1 MNAIEILLV
10 EDNSGDVRLSIEAFK
25 GSNLSHHI
33 NVTQDGV
40 EAIAFLRRNDAYS
53 QVPRPDIILLDLNLP
68 RKNGMEV
75 LEEIKL
81 DDALKDIPV
90 IIFTSSENDVDVLL
104 AYKNQA
110 DAYLVKPAN
119 LSQFDLV
126 IEAIEK
132 LCVA

>member
-25 GSNLSHHI
+25 GSHLGHHI
-33 NVTQDGV
+33 NVAQDGV
-40 EAIAFLRRNDAYS
+40 EAIAFLRRSDSYS

-75 LEEIKL
+75 LEEIKS
-81 DDALKDIPV
+81 DDDLKNIPV
-90 IIFTSSENDVDVLL
+90 IIFTSSDNDVDVLL

-110 DAYLVKPAN
+110 NAYLVKPAD

-126 IEAIEK
+126 IKAIEE
-132 LCVA
+132 LCY